1 MTPKNRSR
9 LYRCLAGGLLLAA
22 MIPPLATLTGNLA
35 VATAAALGAVAI
47 LFRWWKR
54 QLRHWLIAR
63 KFAAVVPGRLYRSG
77 QISRHHLPRILRRH
91 RIGTL
96 IDLTPAPV
104 HPNPHQRAEQDAI
117 ATLGIQGLRYPMRG
131 DGSGELL
138 AVADAVTALHRA
150 LAGGEAVLVHCA
162 AGVQRTGHV
171 LSAYLLLVVG
181 AEPAAVYQYAERFGW
196 EPSRSR
202 AWPEQLNR
210 RMELLAEMLV
220 DRGVIA
226 AVPRPLPAFPLEK
239 PRDLAPW
246 WAGSRTL
253 LRMG

>member
-1 MTPKNRSR
+1 MTPKNRTR
-9 LYRCLAGGLLLAA
+9 LYRCLTGALLLWA
-22 MIPPLATLTGNLA
+22 MIPALATLIGNLPLA
-35 VATAAALGAVAI
+35 VALALLSTVLA
-47 LFRWWKR
+47 FRYWKKH
-54 QLRHWLIAR
+54 LRHWLIAH

-91 RIGTL
+91 RIGTV
-96 IDLTPAPV
+96 IDLTPAPA
-104 HPNPHQRAEQDAI
+104 HPNPHQRAERDAI
-117 ATLGIQGLRYPMRG
+117 AALGIQGLRFPMRG

-150 LAGGEAVLVHCA
+150 LAGGGAVLVHCA

-171 LSAYLLLVVG
+171 LSAYLLLVAG

-210 RMELLAEMLV
+210 RMELLAEILV

-246 WAGSRTL
+246 WAGSRAL